1 MKKIILKA
9 KDNYKLNLHIFE
21 TASKSTKGYIQVI
34 HGMEE
39 HQERYKNFAEI
50 LNKAGYTVITS
61 DMRGHGVNAP
71 ELGFFSEENGYK
83 YLLSDQKRITKYI
96 KRKFETGKVIIF
108 AHSMGTII
116 ARNLMQ
122 SQSWNYKAVILSGYP
137 CSPGMAALGF
147 GILLT
152 KSISMVKGARY
163 YSKFVQNIST
173 GSFNKSMEEQET
185 GLEWLSTNKDNIKK
199 LILIDTAGIKPKTT
213 LKKLIRKYTYKFL
226 KKLTNLL
233 PKKKRKKV
241 KNYLLK
247 KYSSQDY
254 YDLPDNVKKTFQN
267 IVNEDLTK
275 YLKEINTE
283 TLIIWGER
291 DTSTPL
297 KDAYKMNKEI
307 KDSGLIVFKGA
318 SHYAYLDYP
327 YLTLNII
334 EAFLK

>member
-96 KRKFETGKVIIF
+96 KRKFGIGKVIIF

-122 SQSWNYKAVILSGYP
+122 SQSWDYEKVIMSGFP
-137 CSPGMAALGF
+137 CSPGRIALDF
-147 GILLT
+147 GIILT
-152 KSISMVKGARY
+152 QIVKKVKGARY
-163 YSKFVQNIST
+163 YSEFIQNISV
-173 GSFNKSMEEQET
+173 GSFNKKIKNPGTSLDWISINKENIDIYVKDPYCGHGFKVSAFNDLFHLSKNMEEIWRYKNVNQELPVLALRGEEDVST
-185 GLEWLSTNKDNIKK
+185 GLEKGSNKSIKTLELAGFGNITQIVYPDMRHE
-199 LILIDTAGIKPKTT
+199 ILNETGKEKVYNDIIG
-213 LKKLIRKYTYKFL
+213 FL
-226 KKLTNLL
+226 
-233 PKKKRKKV
+233 
-241 KNYLLK
+241 
-247 KYSSQDY
+247 
-254 YDLPDNVKKTFQN
+254 
-267 IVNEDLTK
+267 
-275 YLKEINTE
+275 
-283 TLIIWGER
+283 G
-291 DTSTPL
+291 
-297 KDAYKMNKEI
+297 
-307 KDSGLIVFKGA
+307 
-318 SHYAYLDYP
+318 
-327 YLTLNII
+327 
-334 EAFLK
+334 